1 MILRKTFQLS
11 NILILDINEGYSC
24 VSYNIIFF
32 VIKDLFFVTIYGS
45 GFTLLF
51 FFKVFMYI
59 GVKPAC
65 TAV

>member
-1 MILRKTFQLS
+1 MRGIHVLVITLS
-11 NILILDINEGYSC
+11 
-24 VSYNIIFF
+24 FF